1 MKTLFRNF
9 VLLLAFANFARAE
22 TNATD
27 SVYDLGQT
35 WTNQDGR
42 AVAMGVLRGEVRV
55 LAMFFT
61 SCKYACPR
69 ITADMK
75 AIESKLTD
83 AQKKKVVFT
92 MFSFDA
98 DGDSPRTLKAF
109 AKKNEV
115 DESRWTLL
123 HGGEE
128 SVRELAAVLGIN
140 YRREIDGSFSHGNAI
155 TVLDVKGAIVFQ
167 QPGLGA
173 DPAGTLDAIARAT
186 APAISEVR

>member
-75 AIESKLTD
+75 SIESKLTD

-109 AKKNEV
+109 AKKNEI

-155 TVLDVKGAIVFQ
+155 TVLDAKGAIVFQ
-167 QPGLGA
+167 QPGLGT